1 MGLYAL
7 VEAGDP
13 EAIDVY
19 LCEQDAQRALEDCLR
34 MNRTGPGYCG
44 LKAKIRQSLRPFLR
58 TRLVDNQRV
67 RVYKVDMRLFPGAV
81 FAICSAQSVTP

>member
-1 MGLYAL
+1 
-7 VEAGDP
+7 
-13 EAIDVY
+13 
-19 LCEQDAQRALEDCLR
+19 

-81 FAICSAQSVTP
+81 FAICFGAISHALMPGSIVLLLFSVGCGIAVGEMVFEDLE